1 MVFYASLRLKYIRY
15 ILSNMNKPVHTK
27 TFKSGNSV
35 AVRLPKGFAIP
46 EGVEVELDKAGDTV
60 TIRLARDPAQV
71 KSRMRELIEKLEAIG
86 PIGEIEKREPIEFP
100 DRPGLY

>member
-1 MVFYASLRLKYIRY
+1 
-15 ILSNMNKPVHTK
+15 MNKPTHTK

-46 EGVEVELDKAGDTV
+46 EGVEVELDKTGDTV
-60 TIRLARDPAQV
+60 TIRLARDPAEV
-71 KSRMRELIEKLEAIG
+71 KNRMRKLIEELEAIG
-86 PIGEIEKREPIEFP
+86 PIGEIEKRIPIEFP

>member
-1 MVFYASLRLKYIRY
+1 MGSLI
-15 ILSNMNKPVHTK
+15 HTR

-46 EGVEVELDKAGDTV
+46 ANADVELEKSGDVVTV
-60 TIRLARDPAQV
+60 RIARTPSAEKLRLEALVQALRSIGPVETGEARD
-71 KSRMRELIEKLEAIG
+71 R
-86 PIGEIEKREPIEFP
+86 IEFP

>member
-1 MVFYASLRLKYIRY
+1 MTR
-15 ILSNMNKPVHTK
+15 PVHTR

-46 EGVEVELDKAGDTV
+46 EGVEVELDKAGDVV
-60 TIRLARDPAQV
+60 TIRLARDPAEV
-71 KSRMRELIEKLEAIG
+71 RERMRKLVEELEAIG
-86 PIGEIEKREPIEFP
+86 PIGEADEREPIEFP

>member
-1 MVFYASLRLKYIRY
+1 MT
-15 ILSNMNKPVHTK
+15 KPVHTR

-46 EGVEVELDKAGDTV
+46 EGVEVELDKSGDVV
-60 TIRLARDPAQV
+60 TIRLARDPAEV
-71 KSRMRELIEKLEAIG
+71 RNRMRKLVEELEAIG
-86 PIGEIEKREPIEFP
+86 SIGEVEKREPIEFP